1 MANRRILII
10 DDDVEIW
17 KSYQTVLAPEQD
29 NLHSS
34 GNRIVQLLESESDIS
49 PRTSS
54 DFRLRFAH
62 QGQEGFGL
70 VQEALSE
77 RMPYAL
83 AFIDVRMP
91 PGWDGMKTAKKIRKI
106 DPDIEIVIVTA
117 YSDRSREEI
126 VRAVGKSDKLLFLRK
141 PFDVEE
147 LYQVALAL
155 TEKWTIGQ
163 LEKSQRH
170 DLETVLNTSP
180 VAIFTVDSS
189 CKILS
194 WNPTAE
200 QITGYSAEDV
210 VGHPCIMKKI
220 SLKQC
225 DECPIENQDI
235 SSTSVL
241 CREHEI
247 SDRSGNKRF
256 ISRKVTFARDAKG
269 HIVKG
274 VENFWDITDR
284 KEAEQALQ
292 NSETRFRSLVE
303 TTNDWVWEMDNDGRY
318 TYCSPICEG
327 LYGYLPEELLGRQI
341 FETLLPPDEVAQ
353 FELIFNQCV
362 NKSKGFQ
369 NIERRSIT
377 KDGYI
382 IHIESNGSPVLDAA
396 GNLKG
401 FRGIDRDITS
411 RKKNA
416 EEKALLEEQ
425 FRQSQKMEV
434 LGTLAGG
441 IAHDFNNVLTPIM
454 LNTQLSMVGLD
465 RNTPLYHH
473 LLDIN
478 KSAEKAAALIRQILS
493 FSRKQV
499 LMHRTLDLN
508 AVISDFTKMLG
519 RLVREDIELKLD
531 LSENLWTINGDTS
544 HLEQILINLVVNARD
559 AIRGNGEIVIRTSNL
574 ETSGST
580 LEDIKNRPISGSYAV
595 LSVSDNGTGMDKST
609 LKHAFDPFYT
619 TKESGRGTGLGL
631 SLVHGIISQ
640 YDGHIRI
647 ETEPGKGSSFSV
659 YFKKSDKPVDTTEE
673 QEVELVKGGEETIL
687 LVEDNMEVRIVTMTT
702 LENYGYN
709 VIAASNGK
717 DAIQLYKDAEG
728 AIDLLLTDVVMPGL
742 SGQAVAQQLR
752 SLRQDLPT
760 LFISGHPYDPA
771 TIKLVGKKNISFM
784 QKPFYPHNIARK
796 VRELLDAAKVKNIK
810 EGTEV

>member
-10 DDDVEIW
+10 DDDVAIW
-17 KSYQTVLAPEQD
+17 KAYQAVLAPEQD
-29 NLHSS
+29 NLHAS
-34 GNRIVQLLESESDIS
+34 GNRIAQLLESESDIS

-54 DFRLRFAH
+54 EFRLRFAH

-77 RMPYAL
+77 RMPYSL
-83 AFIDVRMP
+83 AFIDIRMP

-126 VRAVGKSDKLLFLRK
+126 VRAVGRSDKLLFLRK

-163 LEKSQRH
+163 LEKTQRQE
-170 DLETVLNTSP
+170 LETVLDTSP
-180 VAIFTVDSS
+180 VAIFTVDSN

-194 WNPTAE
+194 WNPAAE
-200 QITGYSAEDV
+200 RITGYTAEDV
-210 VGHPCIMKKI
+210 IGHPCIMEKI
-220 SLKQC
+220 SAKHCNDCLIANN
-225 DECPIENQDI
+225 D
-235 SSTSVL
+235 
-241 CREHEI
+241 I
-247 SDRSGNKRF
+247 SDRSVLCHEHIISDRAGRKKF
-256 ISRKVTFARDAKG
+256 ISRKVTFVRDAKG

-274 VENFWDITDR
+274 VENFWDITAK

-303 TTNDWVWEMDNDGRY
+303 TTNDWVWEMDNDGCY
-318 TYCSPICEG
+318 TYCSPVCERM
-327 LYGYLPEELLGRQI
+327 YGYLPEELLGRQI

-362 NKSKGFQ
+362 NKNKGFQ

-377 KDGYI
+377 KDGHI
-382 IHIESNGSPVLDAA
+382 LHIESNGSPVVDAS
-396 GNLKG
+396 GYLTG
-401 FRGIDRDITS
+401 FRGVDRDITR

-416 EEKALLEEQ
+416 EEKTLLEEQ

-465 RNTPLYHH
+465 KDTPLYNH

-493 FSRKQV
+493 FSRKQAQ
-499 LMHRTLDLN
+499 MQHTLNLN
-508 AVISDFTKMLG
+508 AVIADFTKMLG
-519 RLVREDIELKLD
+519 RLVREDIELKVD
-531 LSENLWTINGDTS
+531 LAEDLWTINGDNS
-544 HLEQILINLVVNARD
+544 QIEQILINLVVNARD
-559 AIRGNGEIVIRTSNL
+559 AIRENGEILIRTYNL
-574 ETSGST
+574 ETDGLV
-580 LEDIKNRPISGSYAV
+580 LENNKKMPISGPYVV
-595 LSVSDNGTGMDKST
+595 LSVADNGTGMEKST
-609 LKHAFDPFYT
+609 LEQIFNPFYT
-619 TKESGRGTGLGL
+619 TKKNGRGTGLGL
-631 SLVHGIISQ
+631 SLVHGIVSQ
-640 YDGHIRI
+640 NDGHIQLA
-647 ETEPGKGSSFSV
+647 TEPGKGSTFYI
-659 YFKKSDKPVDTTEE
+659 YFKKSDLPVDTSEE
-673 QEVELVKGGEETIL
+673 EEIEFVKDGDETIL
-687 LVEDNMEVRIVTMTT
+687 LVEDNMEVRIVTTIT
-702 LENYGYN
+702 LENYGYK
-709 VIAASNGK
+709 VMAAVNGK
-717 DAIQLYKDAEG
+717 EAIQQYKNAGG

-742 SGQAVAQQLR
+742 GGQAVAEQLR
-752 SLRQDLPT
+752 ALKPDLPVI
-760 LFISGHPYDPA
+760 FMSGHPYDPA
-771 TIKLVGKKNISFM
+771 TIKLFGKKNISFM
-784 QKPFYPHNIARK
+784 QKPFYPQNMAKK
-796 VRELLDAAKVKNIK
+796 VRELLDTAKVKNTT